1 MGKKRTQQKSRANVQ
16 NQEREQKSQRV
27 DACRFG
33 MPQNMLQ
40 QTLLP
45 PQHPA
50 YGLMHLAGNLND
62 DNHSC
67 AAAHAMVSAIE
78 IATSHEERQSFALH
92 LMCNLRVFLSECIV
106 TNICDTPP

>member
-1 MGKKRTQQKSRANVQ
+1 
-16 NQEREQKSQRV
+16 
-27 DACRFG
+27 

-45 PQHPA
+45 PQHTA

-78 IATSHEERQSFALH
+78 IATSHEERQSFALQ
-92 LMCNLRVFLSECIV
+92 LMSMLKSTLAMGHVDIILHGIPPL
-106 TNICDTPP
+106 CDDAPSH